1 MKKKVKI
8 LSVAVILGLLAVY
21 CFRAGE
27 FLREHLAEG
36 RDTVG
41 RLTAASEERNENLIV
56 LDPGHG
62 GIDGGKIGVNGAEE
76 KEINLKISL
85 KIKET
90 LENAG
95 MTVVMTREDDQRLA
109 ESQVE
114 DLKKRASLMNEQNAV
129 LTVSI
134 HQNSYHEA
142 GVSGAQVFYYTD
154 SAEGK
159 LAAQILQEALKGLDP
174 ENTKEEKGN
183 NTYYILKQTEVPVV
197 IVECGFLSNYSDAEK
212 LTDDS
217 YQQELAKAI
226 AKGISEYIRCGMT
239 PASTGGE

>member
-41 RLTAASEERNENLIV
+41 RLTAAPEERNENLIV

-85 KIKET
+85 KIKEI

-159 LAAQILQEALKGLDP
+159 LAAQILQEALKELDP
-174 ENTKEEKGN
+174 ENTKEAKGN

-212 LTDDS
+212 LADDS